1 MQSSEAHHPVS
12 IMEDPPS
19 PLQVLPSAPSISVAS
34 PLPCRALAPA
44 GCPAAAPPAA
54 GTCRT
59 SGPAPTSMPP
69 SAAGSEPAV
78 RRAAEPVRGSAQAMY
93 CWGVK
98 GKARHTTGSRIIIW
112 RVGKMLLY
120 PGCNSVHILQPVRGS
135 RLPPLATA
143 SGPVP
148 VTAPLSPQTAAPLPS
163 PPHLEQCFAECVDGL
178 GPRSPAG
185 QLGLLQQRQRQQ
197 GGLACTAVGQRM
209 SRHAGEPHNL
219 FENLAGV
226 CA

>member
-1 MQSSEAHHPVS
+1 
-12 IMEDPPS
+12 MEDPSS

-34 PLPCRALAPA
+34 PLPCWALAPA

-69 SAAGSEPAV
+69 SVAGSEPAV

-135 RLPPLATA
+135 RLPTFSHSFRFSARD
-143 SGPVP
+143 
-148 VTAPLSPQTAAPLPS
+148 SPPLPS
-163 PPHLEQCFAECVDGL
+163 ESRSSALSPPPRAVLRRVCGWPGTQVPRRPSRPPPAAPEAAGGSRRHRCRPAHAQTCGRATQSVREPRWGL
-178 GPRSPAG
+178 RLRAK
-185 QLGLLQQRQRQQ
+185 
-197 GGLACTAVGQRM
+197 V
-209 SRHAGEPHNL
+209 
-219 FENLAGV
+219 
-226 CA
+226 